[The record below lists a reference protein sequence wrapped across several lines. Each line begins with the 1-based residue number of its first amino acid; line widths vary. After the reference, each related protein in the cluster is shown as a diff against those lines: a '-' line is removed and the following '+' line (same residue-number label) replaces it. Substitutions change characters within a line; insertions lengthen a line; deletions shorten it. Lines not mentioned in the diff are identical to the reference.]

1 MPFALLLYFL
11 AEALAFYGVAK
22 LLGVGWALFW
32 IFALM
37 ALGTLFAG
45 ISLRGTLLHAAEGTT
60 APGRVAGDSAL
71 LLTGWALSIV
81 PGFVTSAVGLLL
93 IFPPTRALVR
103 RSLTARLERSVQDF
117 SVRVYN
123 ASPMSRTRT
132 SYGNFGEPG
141 HFSGSPS
148 RRDSQHPVIDAD
160 ELEQWYRMESPKRPD
175 EDH

>member
-22 LLGVGWALFW
+22 LIGVGWALFW
-32 IFALM
+32 IFVLM
-37 ALGTLFAG
+37 ALGTLCAG
-45 ISLRGTLLHAAEGTT
+45 VSLRGALLHAAEGTT
-60 APGRVAGDSAL
+60 TPGRLAGDSAL
-71 LLTGWALSIV
+71 LLTGWALSVI

-103 RSLTARLERSVQDF
+103 RSLTARLEQSVQDF

-132 SYGNFGEPG
+132 SYGSFGEPSKRG
-141 HFSGSPS
+141 AKSPAT
-148 RRDSQHPVIDAD
+148 DPQHPVIDAD